1 MKKFKKK
8 WINQVLNS
16 AISHLNDKLGTIK
29 VMLHQEEDLP
39 EVELNAAK
47 LEQVFLNVINNSIEA
62 MEGNGKLFIKTK
74 QAGKEILIVIS
85 DNGTGISQEKLL
97 KIFDPFFTTKETNS
111 GTGLGLSICHG
122 IIEQHGGSIALMNNK
137 RGGVDTI
144 IKLPVS

>member
-1 MKKFKKK
+1 
-8 WINQVLNS
+8 
-16 AISHLNDKLGTIK
+16 
-29 VMLHQEEDLP
+29 
-39 EVELNAAK
+39 
-47 LEQVFLNVINNSIEA
+47 VINNSIEA